1 MHLVQKLLH
10 RHRNPGDLVFAIF
23 LLLTSLILLF
33 FLAEETEWINGTSWF
48 SQPRFWPAVSI
59 FGMVIFAVFNLFAL
73 LNSTQKL
80 SSKNEVFFWFRSLE
94 YVCYFLFYVILVP
107 IIGYFTATLLFAIL
121 VSIRSGNFTARKLF
135 FAVVFSVLVVV
146 LFRGVLD
153 VKIPGGEIYNYLPL
167 NIRTFALL
175 YL

>member
-1 MHLVQKLLH
+1 MHLVLKLLR
-10 RHRNPGDLVFAIF
+10 RHQSPGDLVFAIF
-23 LLLTSLILLF
+23 LLLASLFLLLF
-33 FLAEETEWINGTSWF
+33 LFEETKWINGTSWF

-59 FGMVIFAVFNLFAL
+59 FGMVIFAFFNLIAL
-73 LNSTQKL
+73 LNSTQKP
-80 SSKNEVFFWFRSLE
+80 SSKNEVVFWFRSLE
-94 YVCYFLFYVILVP
+94 YVFYFLLYVILVP

-121 VSIRSGNFTARKLF
+121 VVIRSGRFTSRKLF
-135 FAVVFSVLVVV
+135 FAVLFSILVVL
-146 LFRGVLD
+146 LFRGILE